1 MPPKKKRRTTGEQK
15 FIDDFKEAIR
25 AAELIAG
32 RPLGEFLSEQGAILA
47 GIAAR
52 DAPTGGSLG
61 RLAGEAA
68 ALGTNI
74 ALLRAENPEVR
85 ALFKAASSGAASSG
99 AASSGA
105 GPGPP
110 GVYASTS
117 LPAGPMVAAA
127 TPMVATDNFNS
138 SSGFPGISQNV
149 FASLNGRA
157 QDQAMHSAFSGE
169 APLQE
174 PELTDAEMAE
184 DMDLQATLMDDEDF
198 VGPGTDIFEGLP
210 DEASEEEEAGSEFT
224 DSFFK

>member
-1 MPPKKKRRTTGEQK
+1 MPPKKKRRTTAEQK

-32 RPLGEFLSEQGAILA
+32 RPLGEFLSEQGAIMA
-47 GIAAR
+47 AIAAR

-68 ALGTNI
+68 ALGTHI
-74 ALLRAENPEVR
+74 ALLRAEN
-85 ALFKAASSGAASSG
+85 SGGASSG

-138 SSGFPGISQNV
+138 SSGFPGISSNI
-149 FASLNGRA
+149 FAGLNGRA
-157 QDQAMHSAFSGE
+157 QDQAMHSAFSDE

-184 DMDLQATLMDDEDF
+184 DMDLQATLMDDEDL

-224 DSFFK
+224 DSFYHPWV

>member
-1 MPPKKKRRTTGEQK
+1 MPRSAADQK

-52 DAPTGGSLG
+52 DAPTGGNLG

-74 ALLRAENPEVR
+74 ALLRAENSGG
-85 ALFKAASSGAASSG
+85 ASSGAG
-99 AASSGA
+99 SSGA

-110 GVYASTS
+110 GVMQVPHS
-117 LPAGPMVAAA
+117 GPMVAAA
-127 TPMVATDNFNS
+127 TPMVAADNFNS
-138 SSGFPGISQNV
+138 SSGFPGIAPNV
-149 FASLNGRA
+149 FAGLNGRA
-157 QDQAMHSAFSGE
+157 QDQAMHSAFSEE

-174 PELTDAEMAE
+174 PPLHEMAE
-184 DMDLQATLMDDEDF
+184 EMDLETTLMDTNSELQEQLD
-198 VGPGTDIFEGLP
+198 GDIFEGLP

-224 DSFFK
+224 DSFFH